1 MTAVENIDRILEQSQ
16 SRQDSMRRRSEQ
28 YKSGNGAGSR
38 HFSSSAVTADKVPH
52 IMLMYGT
59 DESGIRARIDS
70 IVEAMS
76 MSGMDMSV
84 YQSFSDAE
92 SMMSS
97 TSSLFGSDDCVL
109 IKDASD
115 LVQGK
120 DAEKHIRV
128 LDEYLDSV
136 GTDTKTVICITS
148 SVRSQKLIALLRESV
163 TRHGGRVVE
172 RDKPEDGGVYEWV
185 STYASDM
192 GYSLSSSKLSELVS
206 LTKDANDATSLID
219 QLGNAL
225 ERMSYNDIAMSL
237 KSVKKSAFWE
247 YQNAVAACDAQ
258 TLIKMRKTMPYTKDG
273 TITFL
278 ISCRSAL
285 NDIIKMSLDDTNGM
299 SKYASYQAKHGF
311 RTNLY
316 AVRKTRD
323 RALRSGG
330 ADTFVPMYVRLC
342 NLMERMT
349 FDSYMPTDSELGV
362 LFSTRRTSAI

>member
-1 MTAVENIDRILEQSQ
+1 MIATENIDRILEQSQ
-16 SRQDSMRRRSEQ
+16 SRQDSMRKRSER
-28 YKSGNGAGSR
+28 YRSGTGAGAR
-38 HFSSSAVTADKVPH
+38 HFSSSAVTADKIPH

-76 MSGMDMSV
+76 ASGMDMSV
-84 YQSFSDAE
+84 YQTFSDAE

-97 TSSLFGSDDCVL
+97 VSSLFGSDDCVL

-120 DAEKHIRV
+120 DAEKRIRA
-128 LDEYLDSV
+128 LDEYLGSA
-136 GTDTKTVICITS
+136 GPDTKTVICITS
-148 SVRSQKLIALLRESV
+148 SIRAQKPMSSLRESV
-163 TRHGGRVVE
+163 TRHGGRIVE
-172 RDKPEDGGVYEWV
+172 RDKPEDNGVYEWV
-185 STYASDM
+185 RTYADDM
-192 GYSLSSSKLSELVS
+192 GYSISAGKLSELVS

-225 ERMSYNDIAMSL
+225 ERMSYNEIALSL
-237 KSVKKSAFWE
+237 KSVRKSAFWE
-247 YQNAVAACDAQ
+247 YQNAIASCDVQ

-273 TITFL
+273 TIAFL
-278 ISCRSAL
+278 VSCRSAL

-299 SKYASYQAKHGF
+299 SKYTSYQAKHGF

-349 FDSYMPTDSELGV
+349 FDSYMPTDSELGA
-362 LFSTRRTSAI
+362 LFSKRKTSAI